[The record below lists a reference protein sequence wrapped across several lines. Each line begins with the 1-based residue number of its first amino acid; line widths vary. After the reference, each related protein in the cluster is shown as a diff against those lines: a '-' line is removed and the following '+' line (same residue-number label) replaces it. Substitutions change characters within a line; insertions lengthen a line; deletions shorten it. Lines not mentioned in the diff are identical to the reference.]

1 MPKRKKWSRQDI
13 PYCAEPDQHVL
24 VVTREGIHWRKKR
37 RKGKLND
44 SLATNVDLSK
54 ISGPAAR
61 QVVKKIRPYL
71 NGITTGRVTLRI
83 INSLKKGL
91 KDYKR
96 IDFTSLLGLEIQR
109 DHPLDEL
116 LHGSYS
122 IEQHKEH
129 LSIIIAIE
137 KDTIK
142 RHNKLVTHYYFEGI
156 LIFGDAGNENGLRV
170 VEMESEVYAFERQ
183 AKEHCVINLTLP
195 GESIPWMALLKV
207 SCMEGNEMAVHPRH
221 YGMKVVAVGEGSAKE
236 FKS

>member
-1 MPKRKKWSRQDI
+1 MQKKKKRARRDI

-24 VVTREGIHWRKKR
+24 VKTREGIHWRKKR

-61 QVVKKIRPYL
+61 QVIKKLRPYF
-71 NGITTGRVTLRI
+71 NGLEPGRVTLRI

-91 KDYKR
+91 KEHKR
-96 IDFTSLLGLEIQR
+96 IELSSLLGMEIQR
-109 DHPLDEL
+109 DHSLDQL
-116 LHGSYS
+116 LIGRYS
-122 IEQHKEH
+122 IEKHKEN
-129 LSIIIAIE
+129 LSISIVIT

-142 RHNKLVTHYYFEGI
+142 RHNQLVTHYFFEGV
-156 LIFGDAGNENGLRV
+156 LISGNAEIENGLRV
-170 VEMESEVYAFERQ
+170 ADMESGVYAFEQ
-183 AKEHCVINLTLP
+183 QKEDCVINLDLP
-195 GESIPWMALLKV
+195 GEGISWMALLKV

-221 YGMKVVAVGEGSAKE
+221 YGMKVVAVGGASVEE